1 MFKTSKSEGLIH
13 ATQAEQI
20 AQIIHTTILALTDAL
35 N

>member
-20 AQIIHTTILALTDAL
+20 AQIIHTAILT
-35 N
+35 